1 MLKILNRFKSFV
13 EQKLSIL
20 KLLFF
25 FSILIFIFF
34 EIGRI
39 FKGIDWFQVKN
50 SLAEQSVTS
59 VVLMLGLGF
68 VSIIP
73 MLIYDFEII
82 SFLPG
87 KFSKSYVVKSGWIT
101 NTFTNIAGFG
111 GFLGATLRANFYSK
125 NASKKQVLFALS
137 KIALFLLAGLS
148 IYCWIALISIFGLGI
163 GRTFAQYW
171 LWLFGGGLYFPI
183 LLFVTRIRNS
193 SFFSDLTLKKESTLV
208 LGSTLEWGAAGGF
221 FLFIGWIMGV
231 NVQIVDVFPLYVI
244 ASIVGIVSMMPGGL
258 GSFDIFMLVGLTNLG
273 VLNETSVVWLLFFRL
288 FYYIVPFIVGI
299 ILFIHD
305 TGRKINAFLDGIPRS
320 LLSKV
325 AHFVLTVFLYTSGI
339 LILLESTVPNFAF
352 SNSFFVKLYPYTFL
366 FLSQISSM
374 VFAFLLIGMAR
385 GIESKVKHAFWPTL
399 ILLSV
404 GIINTL
410 WRSFSIGM
418 TCFLAFVML
427 NVVFSRKE
435 LYRNHFQYSFGKL
448 CFDGVLFAGVF
459 VLYAI
464 VGAINSTQ
472 YTIHHAVPDAL
483 LFPSE
488 KLWLSGF
495 VGLVLAAVALL
506 LIFRYLSAA
515 EDKFSKIAVFPEE
528 RVKQVITNFGGN
540 ETSHLAFLRDKN
552 IYFYQKDGE
561 DQLFFMYRKKA
572 NKLIIMGEPIGNPVY
587 LKQAILQLMRAA
599 DKEGYQLTF
608 YEVNS
613 QLTLILHEFGFDFI
627 KTGEEG
633 YVKLADFSLSGK
645 KKRAQRAL
653 MNKFEREGYQFS
665 FEKPPFSAEQMAE
678 FKKISDSWLNGQN
691 EKGFSLGFFDEY
703 YLSQSPMAVIRD
715 SKQRAVAFASIM
727 PTGGKRVLSVDLM
740 RHSKE
745 APSGIMDKIFISLF
759 EYGQKQGYDYFNMGM
774 APLSNVGRSEYS
786 FIEERAA
793 HLIYEYGYHFYGFQ
807 GLRSY
812 KNKYVTEWH
821 SKYTAYRKRS
831 SVLITMLQLASV
843 VNQKNM
849 STQKRKRTLLVA
861 NFFNN

>member
-1 MLKILNRFKSFV
+1 MVKTLNKVKSFV
-13 EQKLSIL
+13 EQKLVIF

-25 FSILIFIFF
+25 FSILIFIFY

-39 FKGIDWFQVKN
+39 FKGIDWYQVKD
-50 SLAEQSVTS
+50 SLADQSMLS
-59 VVLMLGLGF
+59 VSLMLVLGF
-68 VSIIP
+68 ISILP
-73 MLIYDFEII
+73 MLIYDFAIV

-87 KFSKSYVVKSGWIT
+87 KFSKAYIVRSGWIT

-111 GFLGATLRANFYSK
+111 GFLGATLRANFYNK

-148 IYCWIALISIFGLGI
+148 IYCWIALIAMFGLGI
-163 GRTFAQYW
+163 GEIFSQYW
-171 LWLFGGGLYFPI
+171 FWLFGGGLYFPI
-183 LLFVTRIRNS
+183 LLVVTRVKDS
-193 SFFSDLTLKKESTLV
+193 SFFSDLTLKKESLLI

-221 FLFIGWIMGV
+221 FLFIGWFMNV
-231 NVQIVDVFPLYVI
+231 NVQIMDVFPLYVI

-288 FYYIVPFIVGI
+288 FYYIVPFIIGI
-299 ILFIHD
+299 VLFIHD
-305 TGRKINAFLDGIPRS
+305 TGRKINSFLDGIPQS
-320 LLSKV
+320 LLSKI

-339 LILLESTVPNFAF
+339 LILLESMVPNFAF
-352 SNSFFVKLYPYTFL
+352 GNSIFVKLYPYTFL
-366 FLSQISSM
+366 FLNQISSI
-374 VFAFLLIGMAR
+374 VFAFLLIGVAR

-399 ILLSV
+399 VLLLI

-418 TCFLAFVML
+418 TLFLAFVML
-427 NVVFSRKE
+427 NVIFSRKE

-448 CFDGVLFAGVF
+448 CFDGLLFAGVF
-459 VLYAI
+459 LLYAI
-464 VGAINSTQ
+464 VGAINSPQ

-488 KLWLSGF
+488 KIWFSGF
-495 VGLVLAAVALL
+495 MGLLIATVALVLL
-506 LIFRYLSAA
+506 FNYLSAS
-515 EDKFSKIAVFPEE
+515 ENKFTRTEFPET
-528 RVKQVITNFGGN
+528 RIKQIIAQFAGN
-540 ETSHLAFLRDKN
+540 ETSHLAFLRDKS
-552 IYFYQKDGE
+552 IYFYQKDGV

-572 NKLIIMGEPIGNPVY
+572 NKLIVMGEPIGNTLFLEKAV
-587 LKQAILQLMRAA
+587 LQLMREA

-613 QLTLILHEFGFDFI
+613 RLTLILHELGFDFI

-665 FEKPPFSAEQMAE
+665 FEQPPFSAEKMAE
-678 FKKISDSWLNGQN
+678 FRGISDSWLNGQN

-703 YLSQSPMAVIRD
+703 YLNQSPIAVIRD
-715 SKQRAVAFASIM
+715 SKQQAVAFANIM
-727 PTGGKRVLSVDLM
+727 PTGSKKILSVDLM
-740 RHSKE
+740 RHLKD
-745 APSGIMDKIFISLF
+745 APSGIMDKVFISLF
-759 EYGQKQGYDYFNMGM
+759 EYGQKEGYEYFNMGM

-831 SVLITMLQLASV
+831 SVFITMLQLASV
-843 VNQKNM
+843 VNQKTIGDK
-849 STQKRKRTLLVA
+849 SKKGTLLVA
-861 NFFNN
+861 NFFK

>member
-1 MLKILNRFKSFV
+1 MLKIVNKIKLFI
-13 EQKLSIL
+13 EQKFGIF

-25 FSILIFIFF
+25 FSILIFIFY

-39 FKGIDWFQVKN
+39 FKGIDWLQVRN
-50 SLAEQSVTS
+50 SLAEQSISS
-59 VVLMLGLGF
+59 VGLMLVVGLI
-68 VSIIP
+68 SIIP
-73 MLIYDFEII
+73 MLIYDFAIV

-87 KFSKSYVVKSGWIT
+87 RFTKPYIVKSGWIT

-148 IYCWIALISIFGLGI
+148 LYCWLALAAVFGLGI
-163 GRTFAQYW
+163 GGVFAQYW
-171 LWLFGGGLYFPI
+171 FWLLGGGLYFPS
-183 LLFVTRIRNS
+183 LLLLTRFKNS
-193 SFFSDLTLKKESTLV
+193 SFFSDLTLKKESALIF
-208 LGSTLEWGAAGGF
+208 GSVLEWGAAGGF
-221 FLFIGWIMGV
+221 FLFIGWMMGV
-231 NVQIVDVFPLYVI
+231 KVQLAAVFPLYII
-244 ASIVGIVSMMPGGL
+244 ASVIGIVSMMPGGL

-288 FYYIVPFIVGI
+288 FYYIIPFSIGI
-299 ILFIHD
+299 GLFIHD
-305 TGRKINAFLDGIPRS
+305 AGRKINSFLDGIPHS

-325 AHFVLTVFLYTSGI
+325 AHFVLTVFLYMSGI

-352 SNSFFVKLYPYTFL
+352 GNSFFVKLYPYTFL
-366 FLSQISSM
+366 FLSQIASM
-374 VFAFLLIGMAR
+374 VFAFLLLGMAR
-385 GIESKVKHAFWPTL
+385 GIESKVKQAFWPTL
-399 ILLSV
+399 ILLLV

-418 TCFLAFVML
+418 TCFLALVML
-427 NVVFSRKE
+427 NVIFSRKE
-435 LYRNHFQYSFGKL
+435 LYRNHFQYSFGKM
-448 CFDGVLFAGVF
+448 CFDGLLFTGIF

-488 KLWLSGF
+488 KVWLSGF
-495 VGLVLAAVALL
+495 VGLVIAALALI
-506 LIFRYLSAA
+506 LIFKYLSNARN
-515 EDKFSKIAVFPEE
+515 KFATTVFPEE
-528 RVKQVITNFGGN
+528 RIKQVVKRFAGN

-552 IYFYQKDGE
+552 IYFYQENDE

-572 NKLIIMGEPIGNPVY
+572 NKLIIMGEPVGNTAY
-587 LKQAILQLMRAA
+587 FEKAILQLMREA

-608 YEVNS
+608 YEINS
-613 QLTLILHEFGFDFI
+613 QLTLILHELGFDFI

-633 YVKLADFSLSGK
+633 YVKLADFTLTGK

-653 MNKFEREGYQFS
+653 INKFAREGYQFS
-665 FEKPPFSAEQMAE
+665 LEQPPFSLEQMAE
-678 FKKISDSWLNGQN
+678 FKRISDSWLNGQN

-703 YLSQSPMAVIRD
+703 YLNQSPIAVIRD
-715 SKQRAVAFASIM
+715 AEHQAVAFANIM
-727 PTGGKRVLSVDLM
+727 PTGSKRILSVDLM

-745 APSGIMDKIFISLF
+745 APSGIMDKIFVSLF
-759 EYGQKQGYDYFNMGM
+759 EYGQKEGYEYFNMGM

-821 SKYTAYRKRS
+821 SKYTAYRKRN
-831 SVLITMLQLASV
+831 SVFITMLQLASV
-843 VNQKNM
+843 VNQKTM
-849 STQKRKRTLLVA
+849 GAERKKRLLLVT
-861 NFFNN
+861 NLFK

>member
-1 MLKILNRFKSFV
+1 MVKTLNKFKSFV
-13 EQKLSIL
+13 EQKLVIF

-25 FSILIFIFF
+25 FSILIFIFY

-39 FKGIDWFQVKN
+39 FKGIDWYQVKD
-50 SLAEQSVTS
+50 SLADQSMLS
-59 VVLMLGLGF
+59 VSLMLVLGF
-68 VSIIP
+68 ISILP
-73 MLIYDFEII
+73 MLIYDFAIV

-87 KFSKSYVVKSGWIT
+87 KFSKAYIVRSGWIT

-111 GFLGATLRANFYSK
+111 GFLGATLRANFYNK

-148 IYCWIALISIFGLGI
+148 IYCWIALIAMFGLGI
-163 GRTFAQYW
+163 GEIFSQYW
-171 LWLFGGGLYFPI
+171 FWLFGGGLYFPI
-183 LLFVTRIRNS
+183 LLVVTRIKDS
-193 SFFSDLTLKKESTLV
+193 SFFSDLTLKKESLLI

-221 FLFIGWIMGV
+221 FLFIGWFMNV
-231 NVQIVDVFPLYVI
+231 NVQIMDVFPLYVI

-288 FYYIVPFIVGI
+288 FYYIVPFIIGI
-299 ILFIHD
+299 VLFIHD
-305 TGRKINAFLDGIPRS
+305 TGRKINSFLDGIPQS
-320 LLSKV
+320 LLSKI

-339 LILLESTVPNFAF
+339 LILLESMVPNFAF
-352 SNSFFVKLYPYTFL
+352 GNSIFVKLYPYTFL
-366 FLSQISSM
+366 FLNQISSI
-374 VFAFLLIGMAR
+374 VFAFLLIGVAR

-399 ILLSV
+399 VLLLV

-418 TCFLAFVML
+418 TLFLAFVML
-427 NVVFSRKE
+427 NVIFSRKE

-448 CFDGVLFAGVF
+448 CFDGLLFAGVF
-459 VLYAI
+459 LLYAI
-464 VGAINSTQ
+464 VGAINSPQ

-488 KLWLSGF
+488 KIWFSGF
-495 VGLVLAAVALL
+495 MGLLIATVALVLL
-506 LIFRYLSAA
+506 FKYLSAS
-515 EDKFSKIAVFPEE
+515 EDKFTRTEFPET
-528 RVKQVITNFGGN
+528 RIKQIIAQFAGN

-552 IYFYQKDGE
+552 IYFYQKDGV

-572 NKLIIMGEPIGNPVY
+572 NKLIVMGEPIGNTLFLEKAV
-587 LKQAILQLMRAA
+587 LQLMREA

-613 QLTLILHEFGFDFI
+613 RLTLILHELGFDFI

-665 FEKPPFSAEQMAE
+665 FEQPPFSAEKMAE
-678 FKKISDSWLNGQN
+678 FRKISDSWLNGQN

-703 YLSQSPMAVIRD
+703 YLNQSPIAVIRD
-715 SKQRAVAFASIM
+715 SKQQAVAFANIM
-727 PTGGKRVLSVDLM
+727 PTGSKKILSVDLM
-740 RHSKE
+740 RHLKD
-745 APSGIMDKIFISLF
+745 APSGIMDKVFISLF
-759 EYGQKQGYDYFNMGM
+759 EYGQKEGYEYFNMGM

-821 SKYTAYRKRS
+821 SKYTAYRKRN
-831 SVLITMLQLASV
+831 SVFITMLQLASV
-843 VNQKNM
+843 VNQKTIGDK
-849 STQKRKRTLLVA
+849 SKKGTLLVA
-861 NFFNN
+861 NFFK